1 MPPERGICMCLQ
13 ESNFKFIPI
22 VSNHN
27 NCLDGLIIIV
37 AIYNPKLVPGSIDYL
52 VD

>member
-22 VSNHN
+22 IVSNN
-27 NCLDGLIIIV
+27 NNDCNNNKIV
-37 AIYNPKLVPGSIDYL
+37 AIIIYNPK
-52 VD
+52 

>member
-27 NCLDGLIIIV
+27 NNCLDCIINNCCNLQSKV
-37 AIYNPKLVPGSIDYL
+37 VSIDYL

>member
-27 NCLDGLIIIV
+27 CINNNCCNNLQSKV
-37 AIYNPKLVPGSIDYL
+37 SIDYL

>member
-22 VSNHN
+22 VSNN
-27 NCLDGLIIIV
+27 IIIAIIIIIV
-37 AIYNPKLVPGSIDYL
+37 AIIYNPKYSIDDYQTTS
-52 VD
+52 

>member
-27 NCLDGLIIIV
+27 CINNNCCNLQS
-37 AIYNPKLVPGSIDYL
+37 KVPGI
-52 VD
+52 